1 MDLEAITDRFGLAA
15 HPEGGWYRETFRDVP
30 AAAGGRE
37 AAAHIL
43 YLLKQG
49 ERSHW
54 HRIDATEIWHF
65 SMGGPLALSIAPAA
79 GGAVSVVTLGSD
91 LQRGNVPHAVVP
103 AGAWQA
109 ARPLGAF
116 TLVGCTTVP
125 AFRFDGFEL
134 APAGWEPASA

>member
-1 MDLEAITDRFGLAA
+1 MDADTVIAHLGLQA

-30 AAAGGRE
+30 AADGRE

-43 YLLKQG
+43 YLLRQG

-65 SMGGPLALSIAPAA
+65 SMGAPLELAIAAPE
-79 GGAVSVVTLGSD
+79 GSAVRTITLGAD
-91 LQRGNVPHAVVP
+91 LQHGNVPHAVVP
-103 AGAWQA
+103 AGAWQS
-109 ARPLGAF
+109 ARPLGAY

-134 APAGWEPASA
+134 TPPGWEPV